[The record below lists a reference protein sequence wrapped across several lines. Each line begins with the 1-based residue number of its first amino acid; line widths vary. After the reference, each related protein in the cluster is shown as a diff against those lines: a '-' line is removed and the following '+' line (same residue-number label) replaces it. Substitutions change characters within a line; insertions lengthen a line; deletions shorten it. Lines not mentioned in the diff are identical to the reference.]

1 MTIEKLKEE
10 HLFDTTYAINEITG
24 ELIAFTNKGTSITL
38 IEGDSR
44 KPSVLCQML
53 FDEGAINDAWSPIS
67 DEEGVER
74 HMRHFNA
81 HADLSAASADKVW
94 HVVGNSGSGE

>member
-1 MTIEKLKEE
+1 MTIEKLKED

-24 ELIAFTNKGTSITL
+24 ELIAFTNKGTSVTL

-74 HMRHFNA
+74 HMRHFNR
-81 HADLSAASADKVW
+81 S
-94 HVVGNSGSGE
+94 

>member
-24 ELIAFTNKGTSITL
+24 ELIAFTNKGTSVTL

-53 FDEGAINDAWSPIS
+53 FDEGAIKNAWSPIS
-67 DEEGVER
+67 DEEGTER
-74 HMRHFNA
+74 HMRHFNR
-81 HADLSAASADKVW
+81 S
-94 HVVGNSGSGE
+94 

>member
-1 MTIEKLKEE
+1 MTIEKLKED

-24 ELIAFTNKGTSITL
+24 ELIAFTNKDKGTFVTL

-53 FDEGAINDAWSPIS
+53 FDEGAIKDAWSPIS
-67 DEEGVER
+67 DEEGTKRVLK
-74 HMRHFNA
+74 
-81 HADLSAASADKVW
+81 DTCDI
-94 HVVGNSGSGE
+94 